1 MLRLCTSPGSR
12 EPKPHAHLCA
22 GHGPP
27 LAFQAFMMRLP
38 ATARRSVRQ
47 DRPLLPPPPPAVT
60 WHGRPAPAPLPP
72 YPHVDSPPSLE
83 ASGARRTPPASPA
96 RCPRDTLP
104 GSDLLPSPP
113 PAPRPAPQT
122 KAAARSSP
130 VRPPRETPQG
140 PGPLPGG
147 GRAPLRGGRL
157 TEGPPALRK
166 GPPLPHRAEEG
177 REGWGGAGGKEGEGG
192 CGAARRG
199 GSAPAPPLPAGPHS
213 PALAPRRTHSPRR
226 GRLQR
231 VPSADGAR
239 RPTRTRQ
246 PRSALPLPPASSPYL

>member
-1 MLRLCTSPGSR
+1 
-12 EPKPHAHLCA
+12 
-22 GHGPP
+22 
-27 LAFQAFMMRLP
+27 MMRLP

-72 YPHVDSPPSLE
+72 GPHVDSPPSLE

-104 GSDLLPSPP
+104 GFDLLPSPP

-130 VRPPRETPQG
+130 VRPPRGTPQG

-147 GRAPLRGGRL
+147 CRAPLRGGRL

-177 REGWGGAGGKEGEGG
+177 REGWGGGREGG
-192 CGAARRG
+192 GRRLWRSSARRLSPGPAAPRGAPQPGPRPPPHSLAAARPPPARPQRRR
-199 GSAPAPPLPAGPHS
+199 SAAADAHQAAPQRPPPPAGF
-213 PALAPRRTHSPRR
+213 
-226 GRLQR
+226 
-231 VPSADGAR
+231 
-239 RPTRTRQ
+239 
-246 PRSALPLPPASSPYL
+246 LPLLIACWP